1 MEANQFSTLT
11 DALKSL
17 HERGFTDT
25 FIAREDGLHA
35 KHSGRMITPADVT
48 IVEYHRFEGETNP
61 DDMSVVYAIECSNGL
76 KGTIIDA
83 YGAYANPLLSD
94 FLRNVPIKN
103 GP

>member
-1 MEANQFSTLT
+1 LETNKFSTLA

-17 HERGFTDT
+17 QERGFTDT
-25 FIAREDGLHA
+25 FVAREDGLHA
-35 KHSGRMITPADVT
+35 EHWGRMITPAEVT

-61 DDMSVVYAIECSNGL
+61 DDMSVVYGIECSDGL

-94 FLRNVPIKN
+94 FLRKVPIKN